1 MKVNRPNLPSWIDVI
16 EARRIGRRLA
26 IYGVVGAF
34 VAVAAAAFSWAVE
47 FVTSEIF
54 EPLTGIA
61 LHSTVVSD
69 GAHARLPITMVP
81 TGEHWLILVLPAAGG
96 LLAGLVI
103 TFWCTEAGGGGIGDV
118 IESYHRGSGRLR
130 KRVPFARFVA
140 STITMGSGGSAGNE
154 GPVAQI
160 GAGVASLLARRLKLD
175 AQERRILMMTGL
187 AAGLAAAFHA
197 PLAGALFAAEVLY
210 SEMEFEQQVLVPAVL
225 TSTIGYGVYGLIAGW
240 SPEFTVPPMAFE
252 SIVELLPYTVL
263 AIAAAAGVHLFL
275 RMNALARTTLGKN
288 RRLPLWL
295 RPAVGGLFVG
305 AIGLFVPSLL
315 GKGIGLAQAAIDSGV
330 GIGALLLLAVG
341 KMVTTSLTMG
351 SGGSGGTL
359 WPSLV
364 IGGAIGGAVGQAT
377 VALFP
382 ELGVDP
388 AAFVLVGMAG
398 FFAAASNI
406 TISTVF
412 LVCELTGTYRLLV
425 PAIWVCAIAWM
436 LARRVTLFP
445 TQVPTRLDAPPQVS
459 EVMAAVLRRIRV
471 RDAMPRRDQPLV
483 AVNPNTPL
491 KDLLGHFSR
500 SEQSV
505 FPIVSSDGRLVG
517 VVDGRDLRRRIG
529 EQDGI
534 NTLLIAEDFLSPAV
548 TIGAD
553 ATLYDAIACM
563 SASGYTEDL
572 LVVDDAE
579 RRRLLGSLSRRH
591 IITTYYQRALGDT
604 DNALAIGGLGAPPA
618 EDDIGAVLAAAI
630 RRGGVVH
637 GLRSRDRDGTLRALV
652 DRAPWSTR
660 VDPNKI
666 ATALIRREG
675 LSSTALGEG
684 IAIPHPPPGAIGLPK
699 EPVVVLATLKRPVPW
714 GAPDERPVET
724 LALLLCQDHTQ
735 HLELLTGLVRAL
747 RNEGVK
753 AALKVGADVDEVV
766 ARVRGALPRPVEP
779 QRAKLL
785 TRPVLDRFDD
795 PA

>member
-1 MKVNRPNLPSWIDVI
+1 MKVNRPNLPSWMDVV

-26 IYGVVGAF
+26 IYGALGAA
-34 VAVAAAAFSWAVE
+34 VAVVAAAFSWAVD
-47 FVTSEIF
+47 FVTAEVF

-69 GAHARLPITMVP
+69 GAHARLPITTVP
-81 TGEHWLILVLPAAGG
+81 SGGQWLVLVLPAAGG
-96 LLAGLVI
+96 LLAGLLI
-103 TFWCTEAGGGGIGDV
+103 AYWSQEAAGGGVSTV
-118 IESYHRGSGRLR
+118 IESYHRGGGRLR
-130 KRVPFARFVA
+130 ERVPFARFLA
-140 STITMGSGGSAGNE
+140 STITMGTGGSAGNE

-160 GAGVASLLARRLKLD
+160 GAGVGSLLAGRLKLD

-187 AAGLAAAFHA
+187 AAGLGAAFHA

-225 TSTIGYGVYGLIAGW
+225 TSTIGYGVYGIITGW
-240 SPEFTVPPMAFE
+240 SPEVAFPPAEFKSM
-252 SIVELLPYTVL
+252 VELLPYTVL
-263 AIAAAAGVHLFL
+263 ALAVSMGVHLFI
-275 RMNALARTTLGKN
+275 RTNDVVRNVLGKN
-288 RRLPLWL
+288 RHLPLWL

-305 AIGLFVPSLL
+305 AIGLFVPALL
-315 GKGIGLAQAAIDSGV
+315 GKGVGLAQAAIDGGI

-341 KMVTTSLTMG
+341 KMVTTALTTG

-382 ELGVDP
+382 SLGVNP

-412 LVCELTGTYRLLV
+412 LVCEIAGTYRLLV
-425 PAIWVCAIAWM
+425 PAIWVCALAWM
-436 LARRVTLFP
+436 LARRASLF
-445 TQVPTRLDAPPQVS
+445 TSQVPTRLDAPPQVS

-471 RDAMPRRDQPLV
+471 RDAMPHRDQPLV

-491 KDLLGHFSR
+491 RDLLGHFAR

-529 EQDGI
+529 EHDGI
-534 NTLLIAEDFLSPAV
+534 NNLLIAEDFLSPAV
-548 TIGAD
+548 TIAAE
-553 ATLYDAIACM
+553 ATLYDAIARM

-572 LVVDDAE
+572 LVIDDDE
-579 RRRLLGSLSRRH
+579 HRRLLGSLSRRH
-591 IITTYYQRALGDT
+591 IITTYYQRALGET
-604 DNALAIGGLGAPPA
+604 DDALAIAGVAPPPA
-618 EDDIGAVLAAAI
+618 DDDVGALLAGAL
-630 RRGGVVH
+630 RRGGVVY
-637 GLRSRDRDGTLRALV
+637 GLRARDRDATLRALV
-652 DRAPWSTR
+652 DRAPWGTA
-660 VDPNKI
+660 VDPNQI

-684 IAIPHPPPGAIGLPK
+684 IAIPHPPPGAIGLPR
-699 EPVVVLATLKRPVPW
+699 EPVVVLSTLKRPVAW

-724 LALLLCQDHTQ
+724 LALLLCTDHKQ
-735 HLELLTGLVRAL
+735 HLELLAALVRAL
-747 RNEGVK
+747 RNDDVK
-753 AALKVGADVDEVV
+753 AALKVGADLDELVQT
-766 ARVRGALPRPVEP
+766 VRRALPRPVEP
-779 QRAKLL
+779 ARAKLL
-785 TRPVLDRFDD
+785 TRPVLSRFDD
-795 PA
+795 